1 MTALIPFTAALGE
14 RVCDGLLQCKPM
26 KDIAV
31 ELGVSV
37 ATIVKWSSSHPLF
50 ADAVRFA
57 RAESAHHLVDKALET
72 AADKEVDT
80 RRAKNMIHVMLFA
93 AERRNRKEYGQA
105 VDVTLTERV
114 DLGGTLIE
122 ARKRTALPACDQAQ
136 AAAAQVTDYL
146 DLGMG
151 ETTDSLSVAPA
162 VDPFAE

>member
-1 MTALIPFTAALGE
+1 MTALIPFTPLLAE
-14 RVCDGLLQCKPM
+14 RICDELREGATLLQ
-26 KDIAV
+26 IANG
-31 ELGVSV
+31 LGVSRPTV
-37 ATIVKWSSSHPLF
+37 YKWLRLYPLF
-50 ADAVRFA
+50 ADAYGKA
-57 RAESAHHLVDKALET
+57 RAEGTHALIDE
-72 AADKEVDT
+72 ALLIADSVKDPQ
-80 RRAKNMIHVMLFA
+80 RARNMIGARQWA

-136 AAAAQVTDYL
+136 SAAAQVTDYL
-146 DLGMG
+146 DLGMS